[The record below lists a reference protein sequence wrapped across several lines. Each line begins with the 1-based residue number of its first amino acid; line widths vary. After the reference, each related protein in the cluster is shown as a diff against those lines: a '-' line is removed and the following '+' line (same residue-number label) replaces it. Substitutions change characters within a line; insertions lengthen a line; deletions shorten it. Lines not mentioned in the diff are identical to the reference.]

1 MFSASELA
9 AMKQTQEAHMPDRCL
24 VYFISKKQ
32 VDEWGNPIKEKSD
45 PVKTCCGLEMNL
57 HNGNSQSYVLELIE
71 ADAVIRLPGNI
82 EVHPNDEIE
91 VTHCFGEVE
100 QVFDIVVG
108 QVETEILLVEG
119 LRPGLQIG
127 RAHV

>member
-32 VDEWGNPIKEKSD
+32 VDEWGTPIKEKSD

-71 ADAVIRLPGNI
+71 ADAVIRLPSNI

-91 VTHCFGEVE
+91 VTHRFGVPIAKHLIYR
-100 QVFDIVVG
+100 VIGFVKSGPSG
-108 QVETEILLVEG
+108 QQATLKFIT
-119 LRPGLQIG
+119 
-127 RAHV
+127 A